1 MMDVMGRIIRGGCHP
16 CPALGAPDDG
26 FDQLSQG
33 HVGGGHGARCESLI
47 EAVNHCRL
55 QDRGCVSA
63 HRCTGVI
70 TIPSPL
76 ASRYMRL
83 FATTDLMWQ
92 PFAIFEIV

>member
-1 MMDVMGRIIRGGCHP
+1 MMDVTGRIIRGGCHP
-16 CPALGAPDDG
+16 GTALGAPDDG

-33 HVGGGHGARCESLI
+33 HVGGGHGARCKSLI
-47 EAVNHCRL
+47 EAVNHWRL

-76 ASRYMRL
+76 ASRCMRL
-83 FATTDLMWQ
+83 FATTDLMRQ
-92 PFAIFEIV
+92 FFAIFEIV